1 MVEKML
7 SRSVR
12 LMFVGGVA
20 MSASLLA
27 QQAVAQEA
35 VQRVEITGSAI
46 KRIAVEGANPVQTL
60 SNADI
65 QKTGAKN
72 VEDLIQGLPAM
83 QGFTTS
89 SQSVNG
95 GGGGVQNASI
105 HSIGAGYTLVLL
117 NGRRLASYGAG
128 SAVNLSSI
136 PVSAVERVEILT
148 DGASALYG
156 SDAIAGVVNF
166 ILKKNQTEAIIEGT
180 FSSPQATGARSSNFS
195 ISKGFGDLEKDR
207 FNVMLSYSHDH
218 QDELNAK
225 DRSFAK
231 SGIIPFSENGKRYSQ
246 YQLAVNTTPASV
258 TLNMKDK
265 TAFTFSPNYS
275 RDKKCAAQTSYI
287 GSDTDKSCW
296 FDYSGTVMLVPKSD
310 RDSLFASVN
319 FKINEDTT
327 FFAEAVGSKFKLEGR
342 YAPPAQ
348 VSKLALTDPAYA
360 KNVLPYLAEL
370 GIDPANV
377 AKAQTNLRV
386 VDAGGRAQNYETTAK
401 HIALGVNGLVK
412 GYDYTVSYTHSENDQ
427 TTMYAGG
434 FLSRLKLNEIKAAG
448 GFDPFAFAGSSQAL
462 LAPAILHEPQD
473 TTKVKLDVLS
483 VRGSGDLFKMP
494 AGMAQIAIGADMTKQ
509 SYLFSP
515 SPIAQ
520 GANPQQPNFLD
531 TPFGSAPGA
540 KFIDA
545 SRKNWGTFAEVA
557 IPVIKNLDVTAA
569 LRYDSYDAIK
579 NGKVYN
585 EDTLVAAAEQGN
597 KNSKATYKL
606 SAIFRPIDT
615 VLLRGSYGTGFKVAD
630 MDQVTQPISDGG
642 VTSGKYA
649 CPVKGPDPR
658 ADNCKGT
665 TQYDLLL
672 GGNALKGDAGL
683 KPETSK
689 QYTAGFRVDPAQSL
703 SLGFDFWD
711 VKMADQITKLPETF
725 PFADPA
731 KYDKLFSTVYDA
743 GQEQNKLV
751 TLLPWFN
758 LAEAHYQGID
768 WDHSFRTATPIGGLT
783 LNWTGT
789 YTMKS
794 EVSLPGAPV
803 ESNVGRFD
811 AYNTVTSRVITRLA
825 ASLKVS
831 EMFTHTLVMNYRS
844 GYHDQVISAD
854 DESLKEVNA
863 DGSLGAFVGLTRDVG
878 SYTTY
883 DWQTRVG
890 FGKNMIL
897 TAGIKNLLDTEPPLS
912 IRTAGGGN
920 QVGYDGRYASPLGRQ
935 FYVTGLY
942 KF

>member
-12 LMFVGGVA
+12 LMFVGGMA
-20 MSASLLA
+20 MSASLMA
-27 QQAVAQEA
+27 QQALAQEA

-46 KRIAVEGANPVQTL
+46 KRIAVEGALPVQTL

-65 QKTGAKN
+65 QKSGAKN
-72 VEDLIQGLPAM
+72 VEDLVQALPAM

-128 SAVNLSSI
+128 SAVNLSAI
-136 PVSAVERVEILT
+136 PIAAVERVEILT

-166 ILKKNQTEAIIEGT
+166 ILKKNQTEAIVEGT
-180 FSSPQATGARSSNFS
+180 FSSPQESGARSSNIA
-195 ISKGFGDLEKDR
+195 ISKGFGNLETDR
-207 FNVMLSYSHDH
+207 FNVLLSYSHDH
-218 QDELNAK
+218 QDELNASE
-225 DRSFAK
+225 RSFAK
-231 SGIIPFSENGKRYSQ
+231 TGLIPFTENGKRYSQ

-265 TAFTFSPNYS
+265 TAFTFSPNYIK
-275 RDKKCAAQTSYI
+275 DKKCAAQTSYI
-287 GSDTDKSCW
+287 GSTLDKSCW

-310 RDSLFASVN
+310 RDSLFASLNV
-319 FKINEDTT
+319 KINDDTT

-342 YAPPAQ
+342 FAPPAQ
-348 VSKLALTDPAYA
+348 VSSLKLTDPAYA

-370 GIDPANV
+370 GIDPTQV
-377 AKAQTNLRV
+377 AKAQTNLRL
-386 VDAGGRAQNYETTAK
+386 VDAGGRAYNYETETK
-401 HIALGVNGLVK
+401 HLALGVNGVLK

-427 TTMYAGG
+427 TSNYAGG
-434 FLSRLKLNEIKAAG
+434 FLSRLKYNAIKAAG
-448 GFDPFAFAGSSQAL
+448 GFDPFAFAGGSQAA

-483 VRGSGDLFKMP
+483 VRGSGDLVKVP
-494 AGMAQIAIGADMTKQ
+494 AGMAQIAVGADMTKQ

-515 SPIAQ
+515 SPISQ
-520 GANPQQPNFLD
+520 GPNPQQPDFLD
-531 TPFGSAPGA
+531 TPFGSAPGS

-545 SRKNWGTFAEVA
+545 SRKNWGTFAEVLV
-557 IPVIKNLDVTAA
+557 PVLKNLDVTAA
-569 LRYDSYDAIK
+569 LRYDSYDAVQ

-585 EDTLVAAAEQGN
+585 EDTLIAPAEQGN
-597 KNSKATYKL
+597 KNAKATYKL
-606 SAIFRPIDT
+606 SAAFRPVDT
-615 VLLRGSYGTGFKVAD
+615 LLVRASYGTGFKVAD

-642 VTSGKYA
+642 VTSGKFS
-649 CPVKGPDPR
+649 CPVKAPDPR

-665 TQYDLLL
+665 TQYDLLV
-672 GGNALKGDAGL
+672 GGNPLKGDAGL
-683 KPETSK
+683 KPELSK
-689 QYTAGFRVDPAQSL
+689 QYTVGFRIEPVSSL
-703 SLGFDFWD
+703 SVGFDFWD
-711 VKMADQITKLPETF
+711 VKMTDQITKLPETF
-725 PFADPA
+725 PFENPA
-731 KYDKLFSTVYDA
+731 KYNGLFSTVYDA

-758 LAEAHYQGID
+758 LAEARYQGID
-768 WDHSFRTATPIGGLT
+768 WDHSFRTATPIGALT

-789 YTMKS
+789 YTTKS
-794 EVSLPGAPV
+794 EVTIPGSPV

-811 AYNTVTSRVITRLA
+811 AYSTVTSRVITRVA
-825 ASLKVS
+825 ATLKQS
-831 EMFTHTLVMNYRS
+831 AMFSHTLAMNYRS

-854 DESLKEVNA
+854 DETLKEINA
-863 DGSLGAFVGLTRDVG
+863 DGSYGAFVGLARDVAAF
-878 SYTTY
+878 TTY
-883 DWQTRVG
+883 DWQTRIEAK
-890 FGKNMIL
+890 KNLVL
-897 TAGIKNLLDTEPPLS
+897 TLGIKNLLNTDPPLS
-912 IRTAGGGN
+912 IRTSGGGN

-935 FYVTGLY
+935 FYATGSF